1 MSTETTHTSRW
12 GARLLLLSGLI
23 LLVGLGA
30 LYIKRIDLAH
40 WAIEQ
45 TAPRFGFDDYALKI
59 TRLGFS
65 TSMIEDLRL
74 SHDIKADKVVLNYS
88 VLGLLKGKLTQVR
101 LQGGTIDLSQPDQGA
116 LGQLQSLQN
125 QTISAP
131 SSPPPALPKI
141 IITDLNVHLQEDDI
155 AATATLD
162 GTIYPD
168 LSGSLIVN
176 AAGSWQDV
184 AFDKALSAVRLHTG
198 AQSADITLTRLHIS
212 DQNPSPRFHDLKMSG
227 SAKWKGQDL
236 SYDMELRDMHK
247 QVRVHISG
255 QTNIVQQNGQAQI
268 TLEPVRF
275 SPDGLQPE
283 QLSALAALPNKLD
296 LTIGGEASI
305 NWQDKRPEIT
315 GSLSLKDARFALP
328 DALTRDITLS
338 GDAFFE
344 YLAFSEKLNL
354 HSPALSLRHTG
365 QNPLFTPL
373 TLNTHVKLLEKQ
385 LSFDSAVFNS
395 TAQPIKLLQAKGRID
410 ITRRNGEA
418 HLNIPGLGFTQN
430 GFQPKD
436 LSPILSI
443 LEQVSG
449 DVKAQASLRLKQ
461 GDISASGHLDLDDVS
476 LSTDTL
482 LLEGLNTSFAFASLW
497 PPRSEPEQTI
507 TLDRLSSGLS
517 LGKPEIRISIN
528 QDQITLHQF
537 QAQAI
542 DGQVRVENVQI
553 DPTAARHDVRLQLEQ
568 INLKKLFDL
577 IALDGLSGTGKV
589 SGTIPLSIEGQTI
602 RVHDGLL
609 ESERPGTLWFRSQK
623 ARDALAGAGEQVDL
637 LLKVLSNFHYNHLS
651 LRLNQQAGGTA
662 VVHLKIKGK
671 NPDVKDGR
679 PFHLNINLEGNL
691 DRLLAGVLEGYRLSD
706 RAIRATVGD
715 RQ

>member
-1 MSTETTHTSRW
+1 MSTETTHTPRW
-12 GARLLLLSGLI
+12 GARLLLLSSLI
-23 LLVGLGA
+23 LLVGMGA

-40 WAIEQ
+40 WVIEQ

-59 TRLGFS
+59 SRLGFT
-65 TSMIEDLRL
+65 TSVIEGLRL
-74 SHDIKADKVVLNYS
+74 SDDISADKLVLNYS
-88 VLGLLKGKLTQVR
+88 VLGLLKGKLAQVR

-116 LGQLQSLQN
+116 LGRLQN
-125 QTISAP
+125 LKTKTDTPQSA
-131 SSPPPALPKI
+131 SSPILPKI
-141 IITDLNVHLQEDDI
+141 IITDLDVRMQKDDI
-155 AATATLD
+155 TVKATVD

-176 AAGSWQDV
+176 ATGAWQDI

-212 DQNPSPRFHDLKMSG
+212 DKNPSPRFRDLKISG
-227 SAKWKGQDL
+227 NGKWKGQDL
-236 SYDMELRDMHK
+236 SYDMELRDIQK
-247 QVRVHISG
+247 QIRIHING
-255 QTNIVQQNGQAQI
+255 QTNIAQQNGQTQI

-283 QLSALAALPNKLD
+283 HLSALATLPKKLD
-296 LTIGGEASI
+296 LTIGGEATI
-305 NWQDKRPEIT
+305 NWQDNQPEIA
-315 GSLSLKDARFALP
+315 GSMSLKDARFALP
-328 DALTRDITLS
+328 DAATRDITLS
-338 GDAFFE
+338 GDAFYE
-344 YLAFSEKLNL
+344 YLPFSEKLDL

-365 QNPLFTPL
+365 QNPLFKPM
-373 TLNTHVKLLEKQ
+373 TLNTHVKLLGQQ
-385 LSFDSAVFNS
+385 LSFDSAVFN
-395 TAQPIKLLQAKGRID
+395 TAAQPIKLLQAKGQID
-410 ITRRNGEA
+410 ITNQNGNA
-418 HLNIPGLGFTQN
+418 LLQVPGLAFSQN

-436 LSPILSI
+436 LSPILNI

-449 DVKAQASLRLKQ
+449 DVKALANLRLNE

-476 LSTDTL
+476 LATDTL
-482 LLEGLNTSFAFASLW
+482 LLEGLNTSFSFANLW

-517 LGKPEIRISIN
+517 LGKPEIRVSIK
-528 QDQITLHQF
+528 QDQITLHQLE
-537 QAQAI
+537 AQVI
-542 DGQVRVENVQI
+542 DGRVRIENVQI
-553 DPTAARHDVRLQLEQ
+553 DPNAKRHDVRLQLEQ

-637 LLKVLSNFHYNHLS
+637 LLKVLSNFHYHHLS
-651 LRLNQQAGGTA
+651 LRLNQQTGGNA
-662 VVHLKIKGK
+662 IVHLKIKGK
-671 NPDVKDGR
+671 NPEVKDGR

-691 DRLLAGVLEGYRLSD
+691 DRLLAGILEGYRLSD